1 MNIRPGE
8 TVEITHGSV
17 RRTASPYPTPPEPH
31 SAADLLAA
39 CEAASLALAP
49 TVALHMIAEI
59 ECGSDC
65 MCDACVLSRKLDA
78 AIAKARLEVTNG
90 ENSADK

>member
-1 MNIRPGE
+1 VSAYYKLIRCIE
-8 TVEITHGSV
+8 EL
-17 RRTASPYPTPPEPH
+17 E
-31 SAADLLAA
+31 AA

-78 AIAKARLEVTNG
+78 AIAKAKEATNG
-90 ENSADK
+90 A